1 MKKEKKLTKKEQEK
15 RELEKAERIR
25 IRNSILITTLANVIG
40 SFIIILIGLLWQKSF
55 DLMAWSNAFLLASI
69 SIFFIGWIMF
79 IHNKNI
85 ISVFTHSFKT
95 FGLMLVGK
103 KPAKSYYEVK
113 TAIEENPIPNRYF
126 IVSFIYSGII
136 FIITIILTLLVM

>member
-25 IRNSILITTLANVIG
+25 IRNSILITALANVIG

-55 DLMAWSNAFLLASI
+55 DLMAWSNAFLLSSI